1 MLSAAY
7 KSVVLWL
14 CLTEIST
21 GFPPKSVLKVWWKSA
36 DSAEILSCLF
46 CSVCHSILDCGVSS
60 DWKFTEVSSSSP
72 LDLMTEPNQ
81 SDQSPYGWG
90 SVVRACTSVPG
101 SARNM
106 SGWWLN
112 DCHILTFQCN
122 HVALFLTKTGF
133 RNPPSLLETRRRGR
147 FCSCLRFFSF
157 EVQFL
162 RLVCCIVP
170 SNYSNVPV
178 LQFAGPVT
186 SD

>member
-1 MLSAAY
+1 M
-7 KSVVLWL
+7 
-14 CLTEIST
+14 
-21 GFPPKSVLKVWWKSA
+21 
-36 DSAEILSCLF
+36 LSCLF
-46 CSVCHSILDCGVSS
+46 CSDCSS
-60 DWKFTEVSSSSP
+60 DSRLWSSCDWKFTEVGSSSP

-90 SVVRACTSVPG
+90 SVVRASTSVAG

-112 DCHILTFQCN
+112 DCCILKFECN

-133 RNPPSLLETRRRGR
+133 RNPPSLLETRGGR

-162 RLVCCIVP
+162 RFVCSIVP
-170 SNYSNVPV
+170 SNYSNMPV
-178 LQFAGPVT
+178 LQSAGPVR